1 MYIPKVNVRK
11 YLSGRHGKSTRTLS
25 ALILAILT
33 AIILLV
39 PLIKR
44 YFKRFIV
51 ILERL
56 RMRLA
61 IVSSIE
67 EFFPK
72 EV

>member
-1 MYIPKVNVRK
+1 MYIPIVNVRK

-67 EFFPK
+67 EFSPK